1 MSDGPQAP
9 FGSRGDIAAKGARAA
24 TLGSLDRQ
32 PRSVVAW
39 NRAFRAFLYATIAI
53 ALIGLVALLVDAF
66 IEGEARLSLSLITD
80 STSRIAENAG
90 FRQAILGS
98 LMLVGLMVLMVVP
111 LGVGAAIYM
120 EEYGSR
126 ESRLN
131 RLIEV
136 NIQNLAAVPA
146 IVYGI
151 LGLAFI
157 ARGPI
162 GIGKMLFAGS
172 ITLTLLVLP
181 TVIIAAREAI
191 RAVPPSIREG
201 SLALGATQ
209 WQTISRQVLPAAL
222 PGILTGLI
230 LAVSRALG
238 EAAPL
243 LLFGAAIFVT
253 SDPQAFNADAGWTA
267 LPVQIFGL
275 AADPQA
281 ELRELA
287 AAGIII
293 MLAVLLLMNSFAIW
307 LRNRYEQKW

>member
-1 MSDGPQAP
+1 MSNGSRVP
-9 FGSRGDIAAKGARAA
+9 FGSRARVAAEGARAA
-24 TLGSLDRQ
+24 TLGSLQRQ
-32 PRSVVAW
+32 PRRVVVS
-39 NRAFRAFLYATIAI
+39 NRVFRVFLYGTVAI
-53 ALIGLVALLVDAF
+53 ALIGLMALLVDAF
-66 IEGEARLSLSLITD
+66 VEGQGRLSFDLITD
-80 STSRIAENAG
+80 STSRIADNAG

-98 LMLVGLMVLMVVP
+98 LYLVGLMILMVIP
-111 LGVGAAIYM
+111 LGVGAALYM
-120 EEYGSR
+120 EEYGKR
-126 ESRLN
+126 ESRLS

-157 ARGPI
+157 VRGPLDL
-162 GIGKMLFAGS
+162 GFMLFAGS

-209 WQTISRQVLPAAL
+209 WQTIRHQVLPAAL
-222 PGILTGLI
+222 PGILTGVI

-253 SDPQAFNADAGWTA
+253 TDPQPFNSDAGWTA
-267 LPVQIFGL
+267 LPVQIFSL

-307 LRNRYEQKW
+307 LRNRYEHKW

>member
-1 MSDGPQAP
+1 MSDGPRIP
-9 FGSRGDIAAKGARAA
+9 ESPRTRAAVSGARAA
-24 TLGSLDRQ
+24 TAASLYRQ
-32 PRSVVAW
+32 PTRVVIW
-39 NRAFRAFLYATIAI
+39 NRIFRFLLYAAIAV

-66 IEGEARLSLSLITD
+66 VEGEARLSFDLITD
-80 STSRIAENAG
+80 STSRIADRAG

-98 LMLVGLMVLMVVP
+98 LYLIGLMVLMVVP
-111 LGVGAAIYM
+111 LGVGAALYM
-120 EEYGSR
+120 EEYASR

-146 IVYGI
+146 IIYGI

-157 ARGPI
+157 VRGPI
-162 GIGKMLFAGS
+162 DLGFMLLAGS
-172 ITLTLLVLP
+172 MTLGLLVLP
-181 TVIIAAREAI
+181 TVIIAAREAL

-201 SLALGATQ
+201 SLALGATP
-209 WQTISRQVLPAAL
+209 WQTIRRQVLPAAL
-222 PGILTGLI
+222 PGILTGII

-253 SDPQAFNADAGWTA
+253 SDPEPFNAEAGWTA
-267 LPVQIFGL
+267 LPVQIFNL

-287 AAGIII
+287 AAGIIL
-293 MLAVLLLMNSFAIW
+293 MLAVLVLMNSFAIW

>member
-1 MSDGPQAP
+1 V
-9 FGSRGDIAAKGARAA
+9 AA
-24 TLGSLDRQ
+24 
-32 PRSVVAW
+32 
-39 NRAFRAFLYATIAI
+39 NRVFRAFLYGTIAI

-66 IEGEARLSLSLITD
+66 VEGEARLSFSLITD
-80 STSRIAENAG
+80 STSRIADQAG

-98 LMLVGLMVLMVVP
+98 LWLIGLMVLMVVP
-111 LGVGAAIYM
+111 LGVGAAVYM
-120 EEYGSR
+120 EEYAKH

-131 RLIEV
+131 RLVEV

-157 ARGPI
+157 VRGPI
-162 GIGKMLFAGS
+162 NLGFMLLSGA
-172 ITLTLLVLP
+172 ITLMLLVLP

-201 SLALGATQ
+201 SLALGATE
-209 WQTISRQVLPAAL
+209 WQTIRHQVLPAAL
-222 PGILTGLI
+222 PGILTGVI
-230 LAVSRALG
+230 LAISRALG

-253 SDPQAFNADAGWTA
+253 TDPEPLNADAGWTA
-267 LPVQIFGL
+267 LPVQIYSL
-275 AADPQA
+275 AAQA
-281 ELRELA
+281 QPELRELA

-293 MLAVLLLMNSFAIW
+293 MLAVLLVMNSFAIW

>member
-1 MSDGPQAP
+1 MSNGSQVP
-9 FGSRGDIAAKGARAA
+9 FGSRARVAAEGARAA
-24 TLGSLDRQ
+24 TLGSLHRQ
-32 PRSVVAW
+32 PAKVVAL
-39 NRAFRAFLYATIAI
+39 NRGFRVFLYATVAL
-53 ALIGLVALLVDAF
+53 ALIGLAALLVDAF
-66 IEGEARLSLSLITD
+66 VEGEGRLSLGLITD
-80 STSRIAENAG
+80 STSRIADNAG

-98 LMLVGLMVLMVVP
+98 LYLVGLMILMVVP

-120 EEYGSR
+120 EEYGNR

-131 RLIEV
+131 RMIEV

-157 ARGPI
+157 VRGPI
-162 GIGKMLFAGS
+162 DLGFMLFAGS

-209 WQTISRQVLPAAL
+209 WQTIRHQVLPAAL
-222 PGILTGLI
+222 PGVLTGVI

-253 SDPQAFNADAGWTA
+253 TDPQPFNSDAGWTA
-267 LPVQIFGL
+267 LPVQIFSL

>member
-1 MSDGPQAP
+1 MSSGSQVP
-9 FGSRGDIAAKGARAA
+9 FGSRARVAAEGARAA
-24 TLGSLDRQ
+24 TLGSLHRQ
-32 PRSVVAW
+32 PAKVVAW
-39 NRAFRAFLYATIAI
+39 NRAFRVFLYGTVAV
-53 ALIGLVALLVDAF
+53 ALIGLAALLVDAF
-66 IEGEARLSLSLITD
+66 VEGEARLSLSLITD
-80 STSRIAENAG
+80 STSRIADNAG

-98 LMLVGLMVLMVVP
+98 LYLVGLMILMVVP
-111 LGVGAAIYM
+111 LGVGAAVYM
-120 EEYGSR
+120 EEYGNR

-131 RLIEV
+131 RMIEV

-157 ARGPI
+157 VRGPI
-162 GIGKMLFAGS
+162 SLGFMLYAGS

-209 WQTISRQVLPAAL
+209 WQTIRHQVLPAAL
-222 PGILTGLI
+222 PGILTGVI

-253 SDPQAFNADAGWTA
+253 TDPQPFNSDAGWTA
-267 LPVQIFGL
+267 LPVQIFSL

-293 MLAVLLLMNSFAIW
+293 MLAVLLLMNSFAMW